1 MGEVEVQALCGVNLA
16 IERGEFVAIMGASGS
31 GKSTLMNILGCLDRP
46 TSGRYLLEGIDIASL
61 KEEDLAAIRSRRIGF
76 IFQTF
81 NLLSRTTALENVEL
95 PLFYSQW
102 NQEGE
107 ERARQLL
114 GMSGSR
120 DGNRT
125 TRISSLA
132 ASSSE
137 SPSLARWSTIRRSCW
152 PMSPPET
159 SIRRTRLRSWRSS
172 VGSTASMG
180 SPCWW

>member
-1 MGEVEVQALCGVNLA
+1 MAPVIEIVNLNKSFRMGEVEVQALCGVNLA

-46 TSGRYLLEGIDIASL
+46 TSGRYLLESIDTASL
-61 KEEDLAAIRSRRIGF
+61 KEEELAAIRSRRIGF

-114 GMSGSR
+114 GEGRAPGTGTEQPESAFWR
-120 DGNRT
+120 PA
-125 TRISSLA
+125 A
-132 ASSSE
+132 ASRHR
-137 SPSLARWSTIRRSCW
+137 PRAGQRSGD
-152 PMSPPET
+152 SAG
-159 SIRRTRLRSWRSS
+159 R
-172 VGSTASMG
+172 
-180 SPCWW
+180 